1 MEEITDPTVPSP
13 TTLLN
18 TAQAAYRQGAQNDA
32 YHLALEITQLDPRN
46 VEAWLLRAQT
56 TRGLEESLNCLS
68 RIIALNPQH
77 TAAQVALHQSLHR
90 FLEDDAFL
98 AYVSE
103 SSATY
108 YIGTN
113 TGLVLTVPKK
123 HAVIEPYPPREPS
136 PLRPAYRRL
145 SLALFGLAFAG
156 LGTLLFAPLTIMSAL
171 QAGKRARTRADRIRA
186 LIVVGTALL
195 LIGLAIPLTVIFL
208 MHL

>member
-1 MEEITDPTVPSP
+1 MIADPAVPS
-13 TTLLN
+13 TTNLLD
-18 TAQAAYRQGAQNDA
+18 TARAAYRQGSKNDA
-32 YHLALEITQLDPRN
+32 YHLALEITELDPHN

-56 TRGLEESLNCLS
+56 ARGLEESLNCLS
-68 RIIALNPQH
+68 RIVALNPQH
-77 TAAQVALHQSLHR
+77 SAAQVALYQSLHR
-90 FLEDDAFL
+90 FLEDNAFL

-113 TGLVLTVPKK
+113 TGLVLTIPKQ

-136 PLRPAYRRL
+136 PLRQAYRRL
-145 SLALFGLAFAG
+145 SLALFGLAVAG
-156 LGTLLFAPLTIMSAL
+156 LGTLLFAPLTIMSAI
-171 QAGKRARTRADRIRA
+171 QAGKRARTKADLIRA
-186 LIVVGTALL
+186 LIVIGTALL